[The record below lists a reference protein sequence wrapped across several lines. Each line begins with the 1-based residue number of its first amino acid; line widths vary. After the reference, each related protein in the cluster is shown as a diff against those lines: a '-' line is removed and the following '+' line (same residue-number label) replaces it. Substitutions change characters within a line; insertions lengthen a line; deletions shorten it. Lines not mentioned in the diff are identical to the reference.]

1 METNLWEKYSGE
13 KRKPVED
20 FCKDYKQFL
29 STCKTER
36 ECIKYA
42 IKKAEEKGFMSL
54 EKLMN
59 SHSTKKLKPGDKVYG
74 VNMNKAIV
82 LFVVGKQPIEYG
94 INIGD
99 MQPDDLKLFIE
110 KVTRAVYSYIKVKAG
125 LTNYAKMMYRIAK
138 GLGAKNLT
146 KQDFRKIFLEDVLIV
161 QAEKMTREGYAKD
174 MPKTIITETGRTKAV
189 DLAEN
194 DGYWLHDDVIT
205 TLDALNLTNSQYI
218 KNSNIDWSEY

>member
-1 METNLWEKYSGE
+1 MLDNKFIIPYYSE
-13 KRKPVED
+13 QDKEQLDDLIYPYSDKFMRYD
-20 FCKDYKQFL
+20 
-29 STCKTER
+29 
-36 ECIKYA
+36 
-42 IKKAEEKGFMSL
+42 KGKHQYYLTSEAL
-54 EKLMN
+54 
-59 SHSTKKLKPGDKVYG
+59 
-74 VNMNKAIV
+74 
-82 LFVVGKQPIEYG
+82 IEYG

-99 MQPDDLKLFIE
+99 MQPDVLKSFIE

-161 QAEKMTREGYAKD
+161 QAEKMEREGYAKD
-174 MPKTIITETGRTKAV
+174 MPKTIVTEAGRTKAV

-218 KNSNIDWSEY
+218 KTSNINWSEY

>member
-1 METNLWEKYSGE
+1 MLDNKFTVPFYSEQDKEELDDLIYPYSDEFMKY
-13 KRKPVED
+13 
-20 FCKDYKQFL
+20 
-29 STCKTER
+29 
-36 ECIKYA
+36 
-42 IKKAEEKGFMSL
+42 
-54 EKLMN
+54 
-59 SHSTKKLKPGDKVYG
+59 DKSKHQYYLTPE
-74 VNMNKAIV
+74 A
-82 LFVVGKQPIEYG
+82 LTEYG
-94 INIGD
+94 IDMGD
-99 MQPDDLKLFIE
+99 MQPDELKSFIE

-161 QAEKMTREGYAKD
+161 QAEKMAREGYAKD
-174 MPKTIITETGRTKAV
+174 MPKTIITEAGRTKAV